1 LILSS
6 LTLNSYSG
14 TVGSVVDMGHN
25 RMPLVDT
32 KMHVDIHLLLGVLA
46 TLLTV
51 IWSDHDSP
59 VYWMGD
65 KLAEPFLS
73 FLDFHLEMK
82 AWEDLTH
89 FQTLEPVMKKT
100 PR

>member
-1 LILSS
+1 MYIDVGLE
-6 LTLNSYSG
+6 LNSSPADG
-14 TVGSVVDMGHN
+14 RNELSPLHQNMLFKTSLKKQVSSTVVQAAHSVSVV
-25 RMPLVDT
+25 
-32 KMHVDIHLLLGVLA
+32 KEHL
-46 TLLTV
+46 
-51 IWSDHDSP
+51 II
-59 VYWMGD
+59 Y
-65 KLAEPFLS
+65 KPFLS